1 MERVI
6 KMSIR
11 IGIFGYGNL
20 GRGVECAIRQNPDM
34 ELVAVFTRRNPETV
48 KTVTGAAVYHADLVT
63 EMKDKIDVMILCGGS
78 ATDLPVQTPA
88 LAKLFNVIDSFDTHA
103 KIPEHFANVDAVAKE
118 SGKIGIISVGWDPG
132 MFSLNR
138 LYGGAILVDGKD
150 YTFWG
155 KGVSQG
161 HSDAIRRVEGVAD
174 GKQYT
179 IPVERALEAVRSGAN
194 PELSTREKHIR
205 ECFVVAKEGA
215 DQERIAQEIKNMP
228 NYFADYDTTVHFI
241 SQEELN
247 RDHSGIPH
255 GGFVIRSGK
264 TGANLEHNHII
275 EYSLKLD
282 SNPEFTASVLVAY
295 ARAAYR
301 LHQEGQCGCKTVLDI
316 APAYLSSKSAEELRK
331 ILL

>member
-1 MERVI
+1 
-6 KMSIR
+6 MSIR

-20 GRGVECAIRQNPDM
+20 GRGVEAAIRQNADM
-34 ELVAVFTRRNPETV
+34 ELVAVFTRRAPETLKI
-48 KTVTGAAVYHADLVT
+48 KTEGVPVVSASDVVLY
-63 EMKDKIDVMILCGGS
+63 KDKIDVMILCGGS
-78 ATDLPVQTPA
+78 ATDLPRQTPEMV
-88 LAKLFNVIDSFDTHA
+88 KYFNVIDSFDTHA
-103 KIPEHFANVDAVAKE
+103 KIPEHFEDVDAAAKE

-138 LYGGAILVDGKD
+138 LFGEAILANGAT

-161 HSDAIRRVEGVAD
+161 HSDAIRRIEGVAD
-174 GKQYT
+174 ARQYT
-179 IPVERALEAVRSGAN
+179 IPVESALEAVRSGAN
-194 PELSTREKHIR
+194 PELTTREKHTR
-205 ECFVVAKEGA
+205 ECFVVAKDGA
-215 DQERIAQEIKNMP
+215 DKARIENEIKTMP

-247 RDHSGIPH
+247 EKHGGIPH

-264 TGANLEHNHII
+264 TGFELENNHII

-282 SNPEFTASVLVAY
+282 SNPEFTSSVLVAY

-301 LHQEGQCGCKTVLDI
+301 MNKEGMNGCKTVFDV
-316 APAYLSSKSAEELRK
+316 APAYLSPKTGAELRK
-331 ILL
+331 ELL